1 MMDRSSGKLYYS
13 ISEVSR
19 LSGVKPHILRYW
31 EEEFPI
37 LRPQKNR
44 AGNRAYRPRD
54 VKIVLMIKR
63 LLQEEKYSIKGAK
76 EKLKNDKEFVRQQLE
91 QSFDEIECR
100 HALLELREELK
111 ELLQL
116 VEEL

>member
-1 MMDRSSGKLYYS
+1 MDKTLIKLYYS

-19 LSGVKPHILRYW
+19 LSGVKSHVLRYW
-31 EEEFPI
+31 EEEFSI

-44 AGNRAYRPRD
+44 AGNRTYRPRD
-54 VKIVLMIKR
+54 VKIVLVLKR

-91 QSFDEIECR
+91 QSSDEIESK
-100 HALLELREELK
+100 HILLELKEELT

-116 VEEL
+116 VNQL

>member
-1 MMDRSSGKLYYS
+1 MIDKSPAKLYYS

-19 LSGVKPHILRYW
+19 LSGVKSHILRYW
-31 EEEFPI
+31 EEEFSI

-44 AGNRAYRPRD
+44 AGNRTYRPRD
-54 VKIVLMIKR
+54 VKIVLMLKR

-91 QSFDEIECR
+91 QSSDEIESN
-100 HALLELREELK
+100 HILLELKEELT

-116 VEEL
+116 VNQL

>member
-1 MMDRSSGKLYYS
+1 MHRSLGKLYYS

-44 AGNRAYRPRD
+44 AG
-54 VKIVLMIKR
+54 
-63 LLQEEKYSIKGAK
+63 
-76 EKLKNDKEFVRQQLE
+76 
-91 QSFDEIECR
+91 
-100 HALLELREELK
+100 
-111 ELLQL
+111 
-116 VEEL
+116 